1 MIDLCSS
8 SEDSNSDGE
17 TIDSSN
23 ERSEGGDS
31 DSAGSLIDFI
41 DDSAYKKKRT
51 NTKVDEKNDNVGSET
66 HCSQKKR
73 RRVIVL
79 SSSDDNGDKEDD
91 KDSVFSLSSWGSFA

>member
-91 KDSVFSLSSWGSFA
+91 KDSVFSLFSWDSFA